1 MNRSPAA
8 RTAALAAAA
17 VLLAA
22 GPSGAVTLDAC
33 IRAALDHNPGLE
45 AAEARVAAA
54 RTAIRQAESALYPLV
69 SASSTYGR
77 TDNPPQA
84 FMMILNQRRF
94 DMQTD
99 FNNPGDT
106 ENLNLQLSARYRVLD
121 GGQRGLARRMAGAGA
136 EASAHALDAARNDL
150 LYQVARGYYG
160 VLQAAEFVNVRDASI
175 RSLEENL
182 RAARE
187 RLAAG
192 SAVKTDVLNLEVELA
207 RAREDRIRAGNAV
220 RLGLSALN
228 TAIGIDAVSET
239 NMPAADSRTPLPPPA
254 EDASAVTNRPEYQ
267 AAAAAVRIRQLAWRK
282 AVREYYP
289 TLNAFGSADWNSD
302 VSSSFEDS
310 YMVGLMAE
318 VDVFDGFRRRSAA
331 AEARAQFAAARAE
344 WRQAESNLK
353 FDLHAAHLNAGEA
366 FERLEVA
373 RKSVESAE
381 EALRITRERYQG
393 GAADITELLTAELGL
408 TGVRTRSVAAQYD
421 YLTALQNLARARGE
435 LARIGQ
441 D

>member
-1 MNRSPAA
+1 MNRRHVRPI
-8 RTAALAAAA
+8 AALAAAA
-17 VLLAA
+17 LVLAA
-22 GPSGAVTLDAC
+22 RAAGAVTLADCVRDAL
-33 IRAALDHNPGLE
+33 AHNPGLE
-45 AAEARVAAA
+45 AAEARVQAA
-54 RTAIRQAESALYPLV
+54 RAAIRQAESALYPIV

-99 FNNPGDT
+99 FNSPGDT
-106 ENLNLQLSARYRVLD
+106 ENLNMELGAKYRVLD
-121 GGQRGLARRMAGAGA
+121 GGQRGLTRRMAGAGA
-136 EASAHALDAARNDL
+136 EATAHARDAARNDL
-150 LYQVARGYYG
+150 LYQVARGYYA
-160 VLQAAEFVNVRDASI
+160 VLQAAEFVAVRDASI
-175 RSLEENL
+175 RSLDENL

-187 RLAAG
+187 RLSAG

-220 RLGLSALN
+220 RLALAALN
-228 TAIGIDAVSET
+228 TAIGDDAASET
-239 NMPAADSRTPLPPPA
+239 NMPDAATAPAQPPPP
-254 EDASAVTNRPEYQ
+254 EDASAVTNRPEYR
-267 AAAAAVRIRQLAWRK
+267 AAAAGVRIRELAWRK
-282 AVREYYP
+282 AVRDYYP
-289 TLNAFGSADWNSD
+289 TLSAFGSLDWDSD

-318 VDVFDGFRRRSAA
+318 VDLFDGFRRKGAA

-344 WRQAESNLK
+344 WRQAAANLR
-353 FDLHAAHLNAGEA
+353 FDLHAAHLNASEA
-366 FERLEVA
+366 FERIEVA

-393 GAADITELLTAELGL
+393 GAADVTELLTAELGL
-408 TGVRTRSVAAQYD
+408 TGVRTRRVAAQYD

-435 LARIGQ
+435 LARLEIK
-441 D
+441 